1 MNETMLYKK
10 KADFFYQAQDI
21 IKTCEK
27 EGRQMTADE
36 KANYE
41 KAFNEIEGL
50 QATIDKV
57 VELANI
63 EKGLGEPVFND
74 KGKKTG
80 ELVGEVSEKRE
91 SALHSWLRYGN
102 AKLKDEDR
110 KILSPTIDEDYRM
123 PSVNLNFNMRGTN
136 STIVTPA
143 YAQDVEI
150 SKIFGQTKKAFGGW
164 FDATTEIYSAT
175 GNTMYMPYHHD
186 VANTG
191 SQEAVGTDMVATT
204 EDLVVN
210 RNQLDAYFF
219 SSGGFKV
226 GWDSLND
233 ADFDINTWLL
243 APIIE
248 RGMRALATAA
258 TTGTGSTAPNG
269 IVTSSRRMELAQ
281 KGATPT
287 QTDLNNLLGLV
298 NWAYHKNVGKS
309 GFMFNSAT
317 MFKLLAVV
325 QSTTYNNNP
334 LWAPGLAAGA
344 PSTLLGY
351 PYWINN
357 DMASCT
363 TTGAISVLFGDFS
376 YQVNRWVE
384 SPRIIRL
391 EERYAELLSTA
402 FIWVMRFDCDCK
414 VAKATATT
422 SHPIGH
428 IVSIGT

>member
-1 MNETMLYKK
+1 LLYKK

-21 IKTCEK
+21 VKTCEK

-36 KANYE
+36 KVNYE

-50 QATIDKV
+50 QTTIDKV

-63 EKGLGEPVFND
+63 EKGLGEPVYND

-80 ELVGEVSEKRE
+80 ENVGEASEKRA
-91 SALHSWLRYGN
+91 SAFEKWIRYGDSTLN
-102 AKLKDEDR
+102 EDER
-110 KILSPTIDEDYRM
+110 KILSPKIDADYRR
-123 PSVNLNFNMRGTN
+123 PSVDLNINMRGTN
-136 STIVTPA
+136 STIVTPT
-143 YAQDVEI
+143 YAQDIEI

-164 FDATTEIYSAT
+164 MDPTTQIYSTT

-191 SQEAVGTDMVATT
+191 TIEAVGTDMVATT
-204 EDLVVN
+204 EDLVIN
-210 RNQLDAYFF
+210 RGQLDAYFY

-248 RGMRALATAA
+248 RGMRGLTTAA
-258 TTGTGSTAPNG
+258 TTGDGSSAPNG
-269 IVTSSRRMELAQ
+269 IVTSSRRMELTTIA
-281 KGATPT
+281 ATAPT
-287 QTDLNNLLGLV
+287 ATDLMNLLKAV
-298 NWAYHKNVGKS
+298 NYAYHQNVKS
-309 GFMFNSAT
+309 SGWMMHSGT
-317 MFKLLAVV
+317 MFGLLATV
-325 QSTTYNNNP
+325 QSSTYNNSP
-334 LWAPGLAAGA
+334 LWAPSFAAGA

-351 PYWINN
+351 PYWLNN
-357 DMASCT
+357 SMD
-363 TTGAISVLFGDFS
+363 AIAKGKTCVLFGDFS
-376 YQVNRWVE
+376 YQVNRWVGT
-384 SPRIIRL
+384 PRIIRL

-402 FIWVMRFDCDCK
+402 FIWVQRFDCDCK

-422 SHPIGH
+422 SHPIGN
-428 IVSIGT
+428 ISSVAT